1 MKIGQLAKQAGVS
14 TAAIRYYERVGVLPE
29 PARRPSGYRDYDEDT
44 LDRLRFIQA
53 GQAVGLTLGELRGVI
68 AFRDRDE
75 IPCAH
80 VLDLIQQRRA
90 ELGRRIAQLERTQAH
105 LDALA
110 RRARSLQPQDCDPAL
125 ICHLISAGRGSG

>member
-75 IPCAH
+75 VPCAH
-80 VLDLIQQRRA
+80 VLDLIQQRKA

-125 ICHLISAGRGSG
+125 ICHLIPAGQRSG

>member
-68 AFRDRDE
+68 AFRDHDE
-75 IPCAH
+75 VPCAH
-80 VLDLIQQRRA
+80 VLDLIQQRSRA
-90 ELGRRIAQLERTQAH
+90 GPAH
-105 LDALA
+105 
-110 RRARSLQPQDCDPAL
+110 RRAGAHPGPP
-125 ICHLISAGRGSG
+125 GRPRPPHPLTGAEGL